1 MAGTEDDPAKLAI
14 LQEWDAWAQ
23 RKGFIARIENGKIFY
38 SHLKRNRPDLL
49 VDFKYP
55 GDKWQIVHA

>member
-49 VDFKYP
+49 VDFK
-55 GDKWQIVHA
+55 ISRR